1 MLVNENEFIRDN
13 WNEFVHVEALRNYLK
28 TVPVTHIQGIDDSNI
43 ASILNLNIGKNEHG
57 ETTVTFDG
65 ITNDGQTIQL
75 YFKPEIED
83 RVSQM
88 IEDAKQLFRQLD
100 DNSTIKLKTLTV
112 NFEKDNESFK
122 IVDYND
128 NEASLNIPAI
138 AQREATKEATKLINE
153 LVPKM
158 ITDIVTPLINDSDVL
173 KIDLSDTTAYFY
185 TKQEGENAKLT
196 GENIIISAGNE
207 NENMFVVSHIHD
219 KKTDNTV
226 SHTSLNLDLKKATT
240 SKLDQ
245 EDEENAP
252 LFPDSL
258 VSAMYAS
265 YIILPLNMKYE
276 DLEKY
281 NVLNDAIL
289 GVPFDVITIV
299 EGSADTIKGL
309 YNGIVS
315 YTIPTGDK
323 KGEETAAIKIATITS
338 DFTTLTSYIRYR
350 D

>member
-1 MLVNENEFIRDN
+1 MLVNENEFISDN
-13 WNEFVHVEALRNYLK
+13 WNEFVHVEALRHYLK

-43 ASILNLNIGKNEHG
+43 ASILNLNIGKNEHN
-57 ETTVTFDG
+57 ETTVSLDG
-65 ITNDGQTIQL
+65 ITKDGQTIQL
-75 YFKPEIED
+75 YFIPEIED
-83 RVSQM
+83 RVKQM
-88 IEDAKQLFRQLD
+88 IEDAKQLFRELE

-112 NFEKDNESFK
+112 NIEKESIK

-128 NEASLNIPAI
+128 NEATLNIPAI
-138 AQREATKEATKLINE
+138 AQREATKEATNLINE

-158 ITDIVTPLINDSDVL
+158 ITDIVTPLINDSGVL

-196 GENIIISAGNE
+196 GESIIISAGNE
-207 NENMFVVSHIHD
+207 FVVSHIHD
-219 KKTDNTV
+219 KKTDKTV

-258 VSAMYAS
+258 VSARYSS
-265 YIILPLNMKYE
+265 YIIVPLNMKYE

-281 NVLNDAIL
+281 NVLNDAII
-289 GVPFDVITIV
+289 GVPFDVIVIV
-299 EGSADTIKGL
+299 EGNADTIKGL

-315 YTIPTGDK
+315 YTIPSGDK
-323 KGEETAAIKIATITS
+323 KGEETAAIKIATITN

>member
-43 ASILNLNIGKNEHG
+43 SSILNLNIGKNEHG
-57 ETTVTFDG
+57 ETTVTLDG

-112 NFEKDNESFK
+112 NFEKDKESFK

-158 ITDIVTPLINDSDVL
+158 TKDIGLFTA
-173 KIDLSDTTAYFY
+173 DLSDSTIYFY
-185 TKQEGENAKLT
+185 TKEDTDSNAKLV
-196 GENIIISAGNE
+196 GKNE
-207 NENMFVVSHIHD
+207 ITSMGTNEYDDSFIASYIHD
-219 KKTDNTV
+219 KEKDITISSKV
-226 SHTSLNLDLKKATT
+226 LNLAIKHNTAEI
-240 SKLDQ
+240 LDQ
-245 EDEENAP
+245 KDEANAV
-252 LFPDSL
+252 LFPESDITRTYPSF
-258 VSAMYAS
+258 
-265 YIILPLNMKYE
+265 IIIPLEESIEN
-276 DLEKY
+276 LEKY
-281 NVLNDAIL
+281 QKQDQFIT
-289 GVPFDVITIV
+289 GVPFNIFSNIEETIDSV
-299 EGSADTIKGL
+299 KAMF
-309 YNGIVS
+309 NGIVAFT
-315 YTIPTGDK
+315 YPD
-323 KGEETAAIKIATITS
+323 GEKQGQTTAALKIATPQI
-338 DFTTLTSYIRYR
+338 DYTTVTTYINYR
-350 D
+350 E

>member
-13 WNEFVHVEALRNYLK
+13 WNEFVHVEALRHYLK

-43 ASILNLNIGKNEHG
+43 ESILNLNIGKNEHG
-57 ETTVTFDG
+57 ETTVTLDG

-112 NFEKDNESFK
+112 NFEKDKESFK

-128 NEASLNIPAI
+128 NEATLNVPAI

-158 ITDIVTPLINDSDVL
+158 IKDIGLFTA
-173 KIDLSDTTAYFY
+173 DLSDSTIYFY
-185 TKQEGENAKLT
+185 TKEDPDNNAKLLGKNKIVST
-196 GENIIISAGNE
+196 GINE
-207 NENMFVVSHIHD
+207 YDDSFIASYIHD
-219 KKTDNTV
+219 KEKDITISSKV
-226 SHTSLNLDLKKATT
+226 LNIVIRYNNNE
-240 SKLDQ
+240 KLDQ
-245 EDEENAP
+245 EDEANAA
-252 LFPDSL
+252 LFPET
-258 VSAMYAS
+258 YFTHNYPT
-265 YIILPLNMKYE
+265 YIIIPLDASIE

-281 NVLNDAIL
+281 QKQDQFIV
-289 GVPFDVITIV
+289 GVPFNFFANVEETIDQV
-299 EGSADTIKGL
+299 KAMF
-309 YNGIVS
+309 NGIVTFT
-315 YTIPTGDK
+315 YPE
-323 KGEETAAIKIATITS
+323 GEKQGQTTAALKIATPQI
-338 DFTTLTSYIRYR
+338 DFTTLTAYINYR
-350 D
+350 E